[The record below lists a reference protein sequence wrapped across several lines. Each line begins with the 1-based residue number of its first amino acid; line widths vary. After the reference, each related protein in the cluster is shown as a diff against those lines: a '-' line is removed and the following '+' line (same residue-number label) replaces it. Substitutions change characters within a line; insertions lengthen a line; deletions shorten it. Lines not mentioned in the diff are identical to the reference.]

1 MTTNHPELEDIR
13 DDAIIHPISVKSHSK
28 FQDKIDEMEPGYK
41 KQKRIE
47 KAAQKWSK
55 NIDKVRKDFE
65 KYIKKAASDEEREFW
80 QALLDSLPVPNDDK

>member
-1 MTTNHPELEDIR
+1 MCASIEELNR
-13 DDAIIHPISVKSHSK
+13 
-28 FQDKIDEMEPGYK
+28 
-41 KQKRIE
+41 
-47 KAAQKWSK
+47 KWSK